1 MLTFVSSLFLQSII
15 FNCDCRWPESRKCY
29 PSLLTQHQ
37 NQFFLCS
44 ITIYFVSKLYKC
56 IQFFLY
62 VLRSIDEN
70 LNKQCFTV
78 VGLQSFI
85 FYMKDPR
92 IKLIKDRYNL
102 LQIYKLIFIEKL
114 VKITLE
120 INSVILSQR
129 RKIVYKL
136 TSGSTSDI
144 KEKLTYD
151 VLNLKVSE

>member
-1 MLTFVSSLFLQSII
+1 M
-15 FNCDCRWPESRKCY
+15 
-29 PSLLTQHQ
+29 
-37 NQFFLCS
+37 
-44 ITIYFVSKLYKC
+44 
-56 IQFFLY
+56 
-62 VLRSIDEN
+62 
-70 LNKQCFTV
+70 